1 MVNISCV
8 QLAHGTIKDLPMPL
22 HHRTALLAALAKS
35 IAEGWR
41 TTGSA
46 TDRAAAAAALEAFVP
61 RTLAVMNPDAE
72 LNGFQADAPLERG
85 ALRLAA
91 ADALLKVG
99 SRLDKELPGQAF
111 VEMGLVM
118 QDELVEVC
126 PFLIECL
133 HYQSFCC
140 HNDFFF
146 WVRCEN
152 EAERTCLC
160 VGISAFGA

>member
-1 MVNISCV
+1 
-8 QLAHGTIKDLPMPL
+8 MPL

-35 IAEGWR
+35 IAEGGS
-41 TTGSA
+41 TSGSA

-72 LNGFQADAPLERG
+72 LAGYQADAPLERG

-118 QDELVEVC
+118 QDELVEAC
-126 PFLIECL
+126 RIWHQKTHPS
-133 HYQSFCC
+133 Q
-140 HNDFFF
+140 
-146 WVRCEN
+146 
-152 EAERTCLC
+152 ATK
-160 VGISAFGA
+160 GAKPLDCMLKH